1 MVSTANCVFCAIIKK
16 ELPSN
21 IIKETDDIIVIKDRS
36 PKAPIH
42 YLIVSKKHL
51 DDIRQLQDN
60 DVHIAGN
67 MLLMA
72 KEISKTLPE
81 PQAFRLISNNGIE
94 VGQSVFH
101 MHFHFLAGK
110 TYTDF

>member
-1 MVSTANCVFCAIIKK
+1 MANCVFCAIIAK
-16 ELPSN
+16 ELPAN
-21 IIKETDDIIVIKDRS
+21 IIKETDDIIAIKDRS
-36 PKAPIH
+36 PKTPIH
-42 YLIVSKKHL
+42 YLIIAKKHL
-51 DDIRQLQDN
+51 NDIRELQDG
-60 DVHIAGN
+60 DTAVAGN

-72 KEISKTLPE
+72 KELSTTLPE